1 MYAVLGG
8 TRLGK
13 DFEIDEAHGHEAK
26 GETGH
31 QAGEKDQKN
40 DDEYMDEEIGAA
52 ALVFDGH
59 SNRPTVS

>member
-13 DFEIDEAHGHEAK
+13 NFKIDETHGHEAK

-31 QAGEKDQKN
+31 QAGEEDQKN
-40 DDEYMDEEIGAA
+40 DDKNMDEEIGGAA
-52 ALVFDGH
+52 FVFDGH
-59 SNRPTVS
+59 SNRPAVS